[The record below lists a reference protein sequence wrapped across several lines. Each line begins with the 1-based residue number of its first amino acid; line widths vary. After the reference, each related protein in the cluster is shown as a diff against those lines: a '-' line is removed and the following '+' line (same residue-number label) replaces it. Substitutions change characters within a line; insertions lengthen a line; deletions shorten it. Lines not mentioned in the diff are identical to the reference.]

1 MAAIKKYINF
11 RVTNEEHRAFQ
22 ALVDRLKRPLGT
34 WAREILL
41 REMGLNPKL
50 KDLLGAEVPG
60 SPIEIPEPV
69 PTPPPPAP
77 ASDTATPASPPTE
90 VEDRFLKVFPNGVN
104 VSGTD
109 GRGRLQYAPEHYI
122 AESEGPEPLPSNKS
136 LTEYLQ
142 ESPLPMSISSTT
154 NEASKMDTPPKA
166 IPAIDRMYQIILKR
180 DGKEAADNWRRLR
193 EPVQANIPPHLK
205 PFYDRIVET
214 QGQARAD
221 FWALT
226 QKR

>member
-1 MAAIKKYINF
+1 MAIIKKYINF
-11 RVTNEEHRAFQ
+11 RVTTEEHRAFQ

-34 WAREILL
+34 WAREVLL

-69 PTPPPPAP
+69 PAPPATEP
-77 ASDTATPASPPTE
+77 ESDTVIPASPPTE

-104 VSGTD
+104 VIGTD
-109 GRGRLQYAPEHYI
+109 GRGIKFYG
-122 AESEGPEPLPSNKS
+122 SDD
-136 LTEYLQ
+136 
-142 ESPLPMSISSTT
+142 SISSPT
-154 NEASKMDTPPKA
+154 NEEEKMDTPPKP

-180 DGKEAADNWRRLR
+180 DGKTAADAWRALR
-193 EPVQANIPPHLK
+193 EPVKPNIPAHLK
-205 PFYDRIVET
+205 QFYDRLVET
-214 QGQARAD
+214 QGKPAAD